1 MNDSLSKIVYF
12 FVVKPIIYLKI
23 FLIYSRKVNLIRLET
38 SFIMSTELDS
48 CNLLRDHA
56 FVHSFLT
63 HLSLQIV
70 DKHRVQGP
78 LALYN
83 SIILR

>member
-38 SFIMSTELDS
+38 SFIMSTELI
-48 CNLLRDHA
+48 
-56 FVHSFLT
+56 LT
-63 HLSLQIV
+63 VATFCAITPSYIV
-70 DKHRVQGP
+70 F
-78 LALYN
+78 
-83 SIILR
+83 